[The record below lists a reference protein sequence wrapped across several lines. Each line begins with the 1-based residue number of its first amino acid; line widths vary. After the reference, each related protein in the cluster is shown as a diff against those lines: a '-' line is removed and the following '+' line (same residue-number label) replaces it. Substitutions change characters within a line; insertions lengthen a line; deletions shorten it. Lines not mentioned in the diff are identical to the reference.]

1 MGIIKAVTTAVGG
14 ALADQWLE
22 AVEPDDMGDRTVF
35 VRGVQV
41 RRGKGSN
48 TKGSS
53 DIVSDGSVIHV
64 YPNQFMM
71 LVDGG
76 KIVDYTAEEGYYKV
90 SHSSMPS
97 MFNGQFGEALKE
109 SFNRIRFGGVTPG
122 SQKVYYVNLQEI
134 KGIKFG
140 TRNPVNYFD
149 NFYNAELFLRAH
161 GTYSIKVTDPIKFY
175 AEVIPKNADHV
186 EIDSIN
192 EQYLSEFLEALQT
205 SINQMSADGTR
216 ISYVTSRSR
225 ELGQYMAQTLDEEWT
240 RMRGMEIQ
248 AVGIASIT
256 YDEESQ
262 NLINLRNRGAMMSDP
277 SIREGYVQTTIA
289 EGLKNAGSND
299 SGAMAGFMGMGM
311 GMQMGGGFMGAASN
325 TNMQQMQMNQAPGQ
339 MPGNT
344 GMPGM
349 GGQPAGGQPMGG
361 QPMGNQPM
369 GNQPMGNQPSGVQPA
384 GSQWAVPNQMAGT
397 QPGSAGM
404 AGQMTGTQPG
414 SAWTCPGCGT
424 SNTGKFCGE
433 CGHPRPDTPWT
444 CACGNIN
451 TGKFCSECG
460 KPRP

>member
-122 SQKVYYVNLQEI
+122 AQKVYYVNLQEI

-369 GNQPMGNQPSGVQPA
+369 GNQPSGVQPA

-404 AGQMTGTQPG
+404 AGQMTGTQPD

-444 CACGNIN
+444 CSCGNIN